1 MFEGHDTTSSG
12 ISWILYNLARH
23 LDIQARARREVDA
36 ILDGRQGS
44 DESLLWDDMA
54 AMPYLTMCIKESLR
68 LHPPVHF
75 ISRQTT
81 KTTVIDGVEIP
92 PDTLV
97 NLNIFNM
104 HHNATVWPDPMTYD
118 PDRFLHENISKMDSY
133 AFVPFSAGPRNCIGQ
148 TFAMNEMKTVVAGVL
163 RRFQFELDPT
173 KEVRMLPDVV
183 LRAESG
189 IHLHFTKR

>member
-1 MFEGHDTTSSG
+1 MP
-12 ISWILYNLARH
+12 H
-23 LDIQARARREVDA
+23 LTRCV
-36 ILDGRQGS
+36 
-44 DESLLWDDMA
+44 
-54 AMPYLTMCIKESLR
+54 KESLR